1 MLDDVERRTFFVQPP
16 REDSAPA
23 SPRLLDVELDEGT
36 GQALILPRSAGVA
49 GAQADHRVA
58 KADRLA
64 GPQSD
69 VADDAVALVE
79 QPEHRDALRHRR
91 HPRHR
96 FGRLRRVDRYRIS
109 AVGGLPGI
117 ARATIAARAKREHE
131 GQRDQ
136 APEQDYS
143 GFHA

>member
-1 MLDDVERRTFFVQPP
+1 MFNDIERRAFLVQPA
-16 REDSAPA
+16 RENAGPA
-23 SPRLLDVELDEGT
+23 SAGLLDVKLDEGAC
-36 GQALILPRSAGVA
+36 QAVIFPWGRRIART
-49 GAQADHRVA
+49 QAHDRIP
-58 KADRLA
+58 KADRL
-64 GPQSD
+64 SRLED
-69 VADDAVALVE
+69 DIADDPVTLVE

-96 FGRLRRVDRYRIS
+96 FDRLRRVDRYRIG
-109 AVGGLPGI
+109 AVGGLTGI

-136 APEQDYS
+136 TPGQDYS